1 MDSQRESTSE
11 EMDSPS
17 PADPTNKTSP
27 FKTTSCDKSKF
38 ILYAI
43 IKGQFPHPHYVTTY
57 SASEILAT
65 PLKSKQI
72 IFLSTGDGLF
82 VLTPKK
88 VH

>member
-11 EMDSPS
+11 EMDRPS
-17 PADPTNKTSP
+17 PAGPINKTTP
-27 FKTTSCDKSKF
+27 FKTNSGDNVIFIMICD
-38 ILYAI
+38 

-72 IFLSTGDGLF
+72 ICLSKGDGLF